1 MGRARRTTLT
11 EPVCYH
17 LTHRCQERRFL
28 LKFALD
34 RRNYVRRLRQMV
46 AGYRVSVL
54 DYMVTC
60 NHVHLLLWARQ
71 GGDVAAALHF
81 LQGNTARDYNRRKG
95 REGSFWRGRYHPTLI
110 ESGRHLSRCLFYID
124 LNMVRAG
131 AVEQPAQWD
140 ACGCRELA
148 EERSRRRAVI
158 DRKRLL
164 DCLEFGGNWQ
174 AFTEWHRRT
183 LGELVSSG
191 WRVREPVWTTAA
203 AIGTRPFVLRLATGL
218 RGAELSELPEPGP
231 ALSPMVLGEA
241 EPVYALHLS
250 ERTRRLFWE
259 DRQ

>member
-11 EPVCYH
+11 EPACYH
-17 LTHRCQERRFL
+17 ITHRCQERRYL
-28 LKFALD
+28 LRFALD
-34 RRNYVRRLRQMV
+34 RRNYLRRLRQM
-46 AGYRVSVL
+46 AGSHPVSVL

-60 NHVHLLLWARQ
+60 NHVHLLLWARR
-71 GGDVAAALHF
+71 GGEVAAALRF
-81 LQGNTARDYNRRKG
+81 LQGNAARDYNRRKR

-131 AVEQPAQWD
+131 AVRDPAEWD

-148 EERSRRRAVI
+148 EDRPRRQTVI

-164 DCLEFGGNWQ
+164 DCLEFGGDWQ
-174 AFTEWHRRT
+174 AFADWHRRT

-191 WRVREPVWTTAA
+191 WRAREPVWSTAA
-203 AIGTRPFVLRLATGL
+203 AIGTRPFLQRLAGGL
-218 RGAELSELPEPGP
+218 RGAELSELPDLGSAAGP
-231 ALSPMVLGEA
+231 LTLGET